1 MKIKFFLSL
10 IAFVLLGSLTFSQ
23 VSVVNAVSNS
33 LQTNPITG
41 PITSA
46 VHILKGRVG
55 IRIGKFIFPAI
66 GVSVNA
72 TNTSSASAS
81 VVTTRINS
89 QGEYSF
95 NLKEGSYNVSIKD
108 LPHVDFL
115 INEKFVQLNQDRAN
129 IDFLGVLR

>member
-1 MKIKFFLSL
+1 LSL

>member
-1 MKIKFFLSL
+1 MSL